1 MAFSRVGN
9 CIMNLNK
16 KDEYYPRL
24 ERQLQPIAAVCE
36 RCKQQQQQYTMFG
49 NTISWAAPG
58 LQTWGNPSRLPPAL
72 QQQQRSFRGPIHPS
86 GDYF

>member
-1 MAFSRVGN
+1 MAYSRAGN
-9 CIMNLNK
+9 CFMIRNI
-16 KDEYYPRL
+16 KDEFYPRL

-36 RCKQQQQQYTMFG
+36 RCKQQQQQYAMFG

-58 LQTWGNPSRLPPAL
+58 LQTWGNPSRIPAL
-72 QQQQRSFRGPIHPS
+72 QQQRSFRGPIHPS